1 MDSLASPPPYHPDLL
16 RTIAGAIAA
25 SPEQR
30 ITFADYMAIALY
42 DPAAGYYTT
51 RAARGIGPGGD
62 FVTSPHMGPDFGE
75 LIAEQLVDFWRRLD
89 CPDPFDLVEMGAGQG
104 LLAADILAYLRDRHP
119 VCYGA
124 VRYSIVEKAAA
135 AIAAQRQRLMPWQE
149 KITWTTWD
157 EIPPKSIRGCCFSNE
172 LVDAFPVHRLRWNGD
187 QWQEIYVALAPDG
200 SPTPLIEILGP
211 RSRDRLETY
220 FDLVDIDVTN
230 LPNGY
235 VTEVNLAALDWLEIV
250 GDRLDRGYLLTVDY
264 GYDAGRY
271 YQPAREGGTLR
282 CYSRHAH
289 HGDPYAHIGY
299 QDITAHVN
307 FTALERWGDR
317 AGLRTLG
324 RTPQALFLMALG
336 LGDRLSALAESPNS
350 GGPDLN
356 TLLRRRDTLHRLIDP
371 LGLGNFQVL
380 IQTTEPP
387 ERDRENPAPPL
398 GLRTPS
404 FP

>member
-16 RTIAGAIAA
+16 RTIAGVIAA
-25 SPEQR
+25 STDQR

-42 DPAAGYYTT
+42 DPAAGYYAT

-75 LIAEQLVDFWRRLD
+75 LIAEQLVDFWQRLGR
-89 CPDPFDLVEMGAGQG
+89 PDPFDLVEMGAGQG
-104 LLAADILAYLRDRHP
+104 LLAADILAHLRDRHP
-119 VCYGA
+119 VCYGT
-124 VRYSIVEKAAA
+124 VRYSIIEKAAA
-135 AIAAQRQRLMPWQE
+135 AIAAQRQRLLPWGE

-157 EIPPKSIRGCCFSNE
+157 DIPTKSIRGCCFSNE
-172 LVDAFPVHRLRWNGD
+172 LVDAFPVHRLQWDGD
-187 QWQEIYVALAPDG
+187 QWQEIYVTLAPAG
-200 SPTPLIEILGP
+200 SPTPLSEVLGP
-211 RSRDRLETY
+211 PSRDRLVTY
-220 FDLVDIDVTN
+220 FDLVGIDVTK
-230 LPNGY
+230 LPKGY
-235 VTEVNLAALDWLEIV
+235 VTEVNLTALDWLEVV

-289 HGDPYAHIGY
+289 HGDPYAYIGY
-299 QDITAHVN
+299 QDITAHVD

-317 AGLRTLG
+317 AGLRPLG

-336 LGDRLSALAESPNS
+336 LGDRLNALAHSPDPLNR
-350 GGPDLN
+350 DLN

-380 IQTTEPP
+380 IQTTEAPD
-387 ERDRENPAPPL
+387 RDRADLDTPR
-398 GLRTPS
+398 GLREPH
-404 FP
+404 FQ